1 MGSNETKV
9 TVGLLAGAVATIMW
23 WIMREAAGI
32 QAPEAVVSASVAI
45 FMALLQYLVP
55 TNKEPK

>member
-9 TVGLLAGAVATIMW
+9 TVGLLAGSVATIMW

-32 QAPEAVVSASVAI
+32 QAPETVVAASVAI
-45 FMALLQYLVP
+45 FMAVLQYLIP
-55 TNKEPK
+55 AIKEPK